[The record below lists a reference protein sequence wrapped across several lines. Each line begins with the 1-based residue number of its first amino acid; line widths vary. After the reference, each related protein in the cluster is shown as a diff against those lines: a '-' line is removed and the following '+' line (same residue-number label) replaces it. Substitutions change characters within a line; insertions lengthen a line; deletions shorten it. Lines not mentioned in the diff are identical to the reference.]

1 MKLCLIGSTRFMDE
15 YRKVNR
21 ELTLAGHIVYSVATI
36 SSSIAGEGVKAEA
49 QGISD
54 DEKET
59 LDLVHL
65 VKIMNSDACV
75 LITDTAGYI
84 GFSTKREIKWATM
97 IGKQV
102 ILPNNVR
109 GFDEILQGF
118 YEEWLPKALEERSG
132 IDLHSRIKI

>member
-36 SSSIAGEGVKAEA
+36 SSSAAGEHIKAEDR
-49 QGISD
+49 GITD

-65 VKIMNSDACV
+65 LKISNSDACV
-75 LITDTAGYI
+75 LITDLSGYV
-84 GFSTKREIKWATM
+84 GYSTKREIKWCSM
-97 IGKQV
+97 LGKQV
-102 ILPNNVR
+102 ILPNSVR
-109 GFDEILQGF
+109 GFGEILKDF
-118 YEEWLPKALEERSG
+118 YENWLPKALEERSG
-132 IDLHSRIKI
+132 IDLHSKIKI

>member
-1 MKLCLIGSTRFMDE
+1 MKLCLIGSTKFMDE

-36 SSSIAGEGVKAEA
+36 SSSQAGENVKAEA
-49 QGISD
+49 QGITD
-54 DEKET
+54 EEKET

-65 VKIMNSDACV
+65 IKIINSDACV
-75 LITDTAGYI
+75 LITDATGYV
-84 GFSTKREIKWATM
+84 GYSTKREIKWASM

-109 GFDEILQGF
+109 GFGEILKGF
-118 YEEWLPKALEERSG
+118 YEEWLPKALDERSG
-132 IDLHSRIKI
+132 IDLHSKIKI